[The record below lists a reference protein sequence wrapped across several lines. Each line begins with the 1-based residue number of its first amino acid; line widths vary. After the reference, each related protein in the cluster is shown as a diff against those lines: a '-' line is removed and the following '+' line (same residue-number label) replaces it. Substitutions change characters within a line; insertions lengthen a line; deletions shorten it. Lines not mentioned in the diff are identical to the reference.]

1 MAHTAPSLSEI
12 SPKKADSRRGI
23 GNVGGHRGEMKFM
36 IECESRGLEAF
47 KTDNDTGIDYVVYCP
62 ESKTHKNVQVTK
74 GSLQNT
80 KPSTYTIS
88 KPISRVREDVH
99 IVAILIEHTQEGN
112 NINTGKS
119 GKQDMWFLVPFE
131 VYRDDRM
138 WENYNIS
145 TFKKSWNMNVA
156 KRLKP
161 PMDKA
166 LEAWYT
172 LSRKNIKV
180 SSFFE

>member
-1 MAHTAPSLSEI
+1 MAYTTPSISEI
-12 SPKKADSRRGI
+12 SPKKAQSRRNI

-36 IECESRGLEAF
+36 LECESRGLEVF

-80 KPSTYTIS
+80 TTSSYTIA
-88 KPISRVREDVH
+88 KPINRVREDVH
-99 IVAILIEHTQEGN
+99 IIAILIEHTQEDN

-119 GKQDMWFLVPFE
+119 GEQDMWFLVPFD
-131 VYRDDRM
+131 VYQDERM
-138 WENYNIS
+138 WTNYSIS
-145 TFKKSWNMNVA
+145 TFKKTWSMNIA

-166 LEAWYT
+166 LGAWYT